1 MLVMHKQALQLFSL
15 VSRSRGER
23 PRADLSAGR
32 HQQPAGDPV
41 PHRAA
46 GTPPPP
52 IVVPQVPQMNSPPPF
67 ALQNTRPGIVTQDTP
82 PAPVLRRE
90 RRPSFS
96 DRVARC
102 LDDGAAW
109 GMNPN
114 QRAAYSRVCQSVG
127 MAPKSGHRFAGKA
140 MPKMRKRIYAR
151 AVRGH

>member
-1 MLVMHKQALQLFSL
+1 MLVMHKASIAIVL
-15 VSRSRGER
+15 
-23 PRADLSAGR
+23 ALSAALAGNAR
-32 HQQPAGDPV
+32 AQIYPPGGINNQPVIPFPTAP
-41 PHRAA
+41 PAP
-46 GTPPPP
+46 PPPP

-114 QRAAYSRVCQSVG
+114 QRAAYSRQCANQ
-127 MAPKSGHRFAGKA
+127 
-140 MPKMRKRIYAR
+140 
-151 AVRGH
+151 

>member
-1 MLVMHKQALQLFSL
+1 MLVMHKASIAIVLALSGAL
-15 VSRSRGER
+15 
-23 PRADLSAGR
+23 AGGA
-32 HQQPAGDPV
+32 HAQIYPPGGINNQPVIPFPTAP
-41 PHRAA
+41 PAP
-46 GTPPPP
+46 PPPP

-82 PAPVLRRE
+82 SAPVLRRE

-114 QRAAYSRVCQSVG
+114 QRAAYSRQCANQ
-127 MAPKSGHRFAGKA
+127 
-140 MPKMRKRIYAR
+140 
-151 AVRGH
+151 